1 MRRFLV
7 FPAPSC
13 LRKVFFPTSAAT
25 NLCFFFP
32 VKIFPISGA
41 AISIKS
47 APTLFAAG
55 TTNRLKNGIAVLPIV
70 CAKAPNPLPLVWH
83 IREYTVNHY
92 QQPFFTVLILKMIF
106 RSFSKH

>member
-25 NLCFFFP
+25 DLSFFFP
-32 VKIFPISGA
+32 VKTFPISRA

-55 TTNRLKNGIAVLPIV
+55 TTYRLKNGIAVLPIV
-70 CAKAPNPLPLVWH
+70 CAKAPNPLPLWH
-83 IREYTVNHY
+83 IRENTVNQY
-92 QQPFFTVLILKMIF
+92 QQPFFTVLILKMIS